1 MNNLYKG
8 GTKMAIENNLPI
20 IFDTATQTEDGLM
33 SFSDKIKLD
42 NLEGSLNDK
51 LNVTD
56 KIPSSMLD
64 ISSDAVKI
72 QPENL
77 SDAVKAMMTGTSPVN
92 ASVANNSITTEKI
105 ATNAITVDKIDKR
118 VLLGHVVS
126 PRPLNFAFD
135 TKKVS
140 INIPQGSLFLTD
152 ATTKRVLV
160 SGVDTEDKVVNI
172 NYPTEFDG
180 LNYIVSNPTG
190 TLTMVN
196 YRKVNEITNTN
207 SIMALVSLTKTYQ
220 VSIVMNGNYT
230 INGLAH
236 GIGTESAA
244 LMGTGK
250 IVFDKQTG
258 IIDFTNISN
267 LQLLVGGV
275 FNRTIESQASIRLVD
290 YTEDS
295 IYCLYWDNATSSL
308 KTNVSIIS
316 NTDTDIYKIALIKDG
331 RIIPFVNTGI
341 YYSKPYIDAP
351 YYTES
356 FDCIDTITLIGEG
369 VINIV
374 NDEEY
379 AINIP
384 EETYV
389 CVNQREL
396 LVKNLKCT
404 YDGKDGLYYILFN
417 LDTQMMSCRHYEEN
431 TVEDSKDIAVA
442 TFWVYKTDIV
452 VSGNIQCTVN
462 GKTPYQD
469 DLAEAVAHIENL
481 NNIVV
486 SDLSDSK
493 ILVGDDIYMIEG
505 EELPIYESSMLVNNT
520 EGIKSAICY
529 NKNNDEMSPRVK
541 FFNGDIIL
549 DDTIGDKVTLRAY
562 DKYNTHSYL
571 TKEVTINK
579 VAPTYKSDMPIKI
592 LCLGDELIADK
603 TVAYINNKLTALGT
617 KPEMVGTMIS
627 NEVHNEGRPGWLYST
642 FIGVSG
648 RGVIDGK
655 ISPQT
660 SKGVSSVSMN
670 PFVREANATDKSD
683 NPHNCYRSTG
693 AFEEKTYYT
702 DDNKDGEFYIFDFAN
717 YLQVQEIETP
727 DIVVIA
733 IKPEMMGAFTD
744 GVVDANMRYMQKLV
758 AGIRAALPDAYIALV
773 PQYGACTAYANNWEI
788 MTEMISRTIKYVE
801 DLRDDRVKV
810 LSAWIHMN
818 REFGTQFVVNEDH
831 DQLYEINVEDPLNC
845 KLSESAK
852 IELANAITAFIMNI

>member
-42 NLEGSLNDK
+42 NLEGNLNDK

-77 SDAVKAMMTGTSPVN
+77 SDSVKAMMTGTSPVN
-92 ASVANNSITTEKI
+92 ASVANNSITTEKL

-152 ATTKRVLV
+152 ATTKRALV
-160 SGVDTEDKVVNI
+160 TGVDTEDKVVNI

-190 TLTMVN
+190 ILTMVN
-196 YRKVNEITNTN
+196 HRKVNEITNTN
-207 SIMALVSLTKTYQ
+207 SIMSLVSLTKTYQ

-258 IIDFTNISN
+258 IIDFTKVSN
-267 LQLLVGGV
+267 LQLLVGGI
-275 FNRTIESQASIRLVD
+275 FNRAIESQASIRLVD

-295 IYCLYWDNATSSL
+295 IYCLYWDNATSTL

-331 RIIPFVNTGI
+331 IISPFVDTGI
-341 YYSKPYIDAP
+341 YYSKPYMDAP

-356 FDCIDTITLIGEG
+356 FDCIDTITLIGKG
-369 VINIV
+369 AINIT
-374 NDEEY
+374 NDDEY
-379 AINIP
+379 AIHIP
-384 EETYV
+384 EETYI

-396 LVKNLKCT
+396 LVKNLKCA

-417 LDTQMMSCRHYEEN
+417 LDTQMMSCRHYEEAESDDMN
-431 TVEDSKDIAVA
+431 IVVG
-442 TFWVYKTDIV
+442 TFWVHKTDII
-452 VSGNIQCTVN
+452 VSDNIQCTVN
-462 GKTPYQD
+462 GKIPYQD
-469 DLAEAVAHIENL
+469 DLAEAEAHIENL
-481 NNIVV
+481 NSIVV
-486 SDLSDSK
+486 SALDDSR

-505 EELPIYESSMLVNNT
+505 EELPIYESSILTNT
-520 EGIKSAICY
+520 AEGIKSAICY

-541 FFNGDIIL
+541 FFDGDIIL

-579 VAPTYKSDMPIKI
+579 VAPTYKSGMPIKI
-592 LCLGDELIADK
+592 LCLGDELIAYK

-648 RGVIDGK
+648 RGAIDGK
-655 ISPQT
+655 ITPQT

-670 PFVREANATDKSD
+670 PFVRLANATDKSD
-683 NPHNCYRSTG
+683 NPHNCYRATG

-733 IKPEMMGAFTD
+733 IKPEMMKVFTD
-744 GVVDANMRYMQKLV
+744 DVVNANMRYIQTLV
-758 AGIRAALPDAYIALV
+758 HGIRTALPDAYIALV
-773 PQYGACTAYANNWEI
+773 PQYGTCTKYADEWEA
-788 MTEMISRTIKYVE
+788 MTEMISRSIKYVDE
-801 DLRDDRVKV
+801 LNDDKVKV
-810 LSAWIHMN
+810 LSAWVHMN
-818 REFGTQFVVNEDH
+818 REFGTEFVANEDH
-831 DQLYEINVEDPLNC
+831 DQLYEANVNDI
-845 KLSESAK
+845 KLSETAK